1 MDTTKSDPASPNLP
15 SAPHT
20 RRTVIIGIAAV
31 LLVGTATFAC
41 LHAGAIEQKLV
52 RLFGPPQVELQEAY
66 SASVSGPTMDHSTFD
81 SLLKKHV
88 DDDGWVDYAALK
100 EDEAKLDSYLRAIAA
115 APFDAMGRDEKLA
128 LLINGYNASTLKLI
142 LDHMPTDSIQDIPE
156 ADRWD
161 AVRCDIGGRKLSLNQ
176 MEHEQIRPKFAEP
189 RVHFALVCAAVG
201 CPPLRKEAYT
211 ASRMEEQLQAQTEYV
226 HQHKTWFTFDPS
238 SNQLELTKLYSW
250 YGGDFEQ
257 VAGSVS
263 AFAASYSAE
272 LKEALENGTTPQ
284 PNWLPYDWKL
294 NSIENKQPR

>member
-1 MDTTKSDPASPNLP
+1 MDTTKHEPTSTSMP
-15 SAPHT
+15 START
-20 RRTVIIGIAAV
+20 RRTVIIAIAAV

-41 LHAGAIEQKLV
+41 LNARLIERKLV

-81 SLLKKHV
+81 SLLKKRV

-100 EDEAKLDSYLRAIAA
+100 EDQAKLDSYLSAVAS
-115 APFDAMGRDEKLA
+115 APFDSMGRDEKLA

-161 AVRCDIGGRKLSLNQ
+161 AVRWNLGGNLWSLNQ
-176 MEHEQIRPKFAEP
+176 IEHEQIRPKFAEP

-201 CPPLRKEAYT
+201 CPPLRKEAYV
-211 ASRMEEQLQAQTEYV
+211 ADRMEEQLQSQTEYV
-226 HQHKTWFTFDPS
+226 HQHKTWFTFDGS
-238 SNQLELTKLYSW
+238 SSQLQLTKLYSW

-257 VAGSVS
+257 VAGSVTQ
-263 AFAASYSAE
+263 FAARYSAE
-272 LKEALENGTTPQ
+272 LKQALENGTTPQ

-294 NSIENKQPR
+294 NSVENKQPR

>member
-1 MDTTKSDPASPNLP
+1 MLSTPR
-15 SAPHT
+15 T
-20 RRTVIIGIAAV
+20 RRTVIISIAAV

-41 LHAGAIEQKLV
+41 LNARLIERKLV

-66 SASVSGPTMDHSTFD
+66 SASVSGPKMDHSTFD

-100 EDEAKLDSYLRAIAA
+100 EDQAKLDSYLSAVAS
-115 APFDAMGRDEKLA
+115 APFDSMGRDEKLA

-161 AVRCDIGGRKLSLNQ
+161 AVRWNLGGNLWSLNQ
-176 MEHEQIRPKFAEP
+176 IEHEQIRPKFAEP

-201 CPPLRKEAYT
+201 CPPLRKAAYV
-211 ASRMEEQLQAQTEYV
+211 ADRMEEQLQSQTEYV
-226 HQHKTWFTFDPS
+226 HRHKTWFTFDGS
-238 SNQLELTKLYSW
+238 SSQLQLTKLYSW

-257 VAGSVS
+257 VAGSVTQ
-263 AFAASYSAE
+263 FAARYSAE
-272 LKEALENGTTPQ
+272 LKQALGNGTTPQ

-294 NSIENKQPR
+294 NSVENKQPR